1 MRDLIIT
8 AAVSFLV
15 GVLIVFLLL
24 ASVSSIRR
32 RSGERRSAGEATPRE
47 RRRVPLQKPK
57 TSTVVLVFIAVFILL
72 FTGRMIDLYE
82 RTGGIPD
89 TLVVSVFSICG
100 GECGALSWIRTS
112 KERHRERKWEVEDRR
127 RMEDEAR
134 RQAQPTD
141 NLEPSF
147 SFYALANRAR
157 RGINKKYRA
166 VIKKGG
172 EVDYPVLGKDDPI
185 TKGEMI

>member
-32 RSGERRSAGEATPRE
+32 RSGERRSAGAATPRE

-57 TSTVVLVFIAVFILL
+57 TSTVVLVFVAAFVLL
-72 FTGRMIDLYE
+72 FTNRMIELYE
-82 RTGGIPD
+82 ATGGIPD
-89 TLVVSVFSICG
+89 TLVVSVFGICG

-112 KERHRERKWEVEDRR
+112 KEKHRDRKWEAEDRK
-127 RMEDEAR
+127 RMEEEAK
-134 RQAQPTD
+134 RQATAD
-141 NLEPSF
+141 DLEPSF
-147 SFYALANRAR
+147 TADR
-157 RGINKKYRA
+157 
-166 VIKKGG
+166 
-172 EVDYPVLGKDDPI
+172 EKDRP
-185 TKGEMI
+185 

>member
-32 RSGERRSAGEATPRE
+32 RSGERRSAGAATPRE

-57 TSTVVLVFIAVFILL
+57 TSTVVLVFVAAFVLL
-72 FTGRMIDLYE
+72 FTNRMIELYE
-82 RTGGIPD
+82 ATGGIPD
-89 TLVVSVFSICG
+89 TLVVSVFGICG

-112 KERHRERKWEVEDRR
+112 QEKHRDRKWEAEDRK
-127 RMEDEAR
+127 RMEEEAK
-134 RQAQPTD
+134 RQATAD
-141 NLEPSF
+141 DLEPSF
-147 SFYALANRAR
+147 TADR
-157 RGINKKYRA
+157 
-166 VIKKGG
+166 
-172 EVDYPVLGKDDPI
+172 EKDRP
-185 TKGEMI
+185 

>member
-32 RSGERRSAGEATPRE
+32 RSGERRSVGAATPRE

-57 TSTVVLVFIAVFILL
+57 TSTVVLVFVAVFVLL
-72 FTGRMIDLYE
+72 FTNRMIELYE
-82 RTGGIPD
+82 ATGGIPD
-89 TLVVSVFSICG
+89 TLVVSVFGICG

-112 KERHRERKWEVEDRR
+112 KEKHRDRKWEAEDRK
-127 RMEDEAR
+127 RMEEEAK
-134 RQAQPTD
+134 RQATAAD
-141 NLEPSF
+141 LEPSF
-147 SFYALANRAR
+147 TADR
-157 RGINKKYRA
+157 
-166 VIKKGG
+166 
-172 EVDYPVLGKDDPI
+172 EKDRP
-185 TKGEMI
+185 